1 MRSPG
6 HVVRGEG
13 AGSAWGAPGMAAG
26 GGAGR
31 GSAGGVVPVTAGA
44 GEGRDASWH
53 PLPTGRSHLR
63 GRGPRKPPRRRF
75 SGICCGFQSARVG
88 GGLVLLSAKWRVG
101 SAAPHCWGS
110 PPAARPLLSLKCC
123 LCRATGL
130 VHSLY
135 QVHKCL
141 PWGWSVSTRS
151 LSSRLP

>member
-1 MRSPG
+1 
-6 HVVRGEG
+6 
-13 AGSAWGAPGMAAG
+13 MAAG

-31 GSAGGVVPVTAGA
+31 GVEVGVLPVTAGA
-44 GEGRDASWH
+44 GEGRGASWH
-53 PLPTGRSHLR
+53 SLPTGRSRLR
-63 GRGPRKPPRRRF
+63 GRGPWKPPRRRF
-75 SGICCGFQSARVG
+75 SGICCGFQSARDG
-88 GGLVLLSAKWRVG
+88 GGSSSCQQNGGW
-101 SAAPHCWGS
+101 AARPGTAGGS

-130 VHSLY
+130 VRSLY